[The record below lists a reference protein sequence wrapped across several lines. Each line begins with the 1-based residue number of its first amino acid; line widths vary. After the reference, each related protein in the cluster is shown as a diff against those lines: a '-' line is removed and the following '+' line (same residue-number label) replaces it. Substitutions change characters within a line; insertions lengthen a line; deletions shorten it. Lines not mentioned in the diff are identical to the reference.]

1 MLGCQNSNEHYYCV
15 AFALTLSSVQL
26 SLYLDTGEAAGTKK
40 GRRQSAI
47 IDVRMKAISSLFHFV
62 QGSEITEQCRTP
74 SNAGGLTSPQTYY
87 TPSPNSSTHAP
98 TPSASAPSARPGAPP
113 SLPSNLPLL
122 SSPPLPLP
130 FPISPNPHLHRLR
143 RGHFS
148 LSDST
153 VYLLQPLTT
162 SKAWLIRIEEDGKNG
177 KFRPLN
183 SLSRTLSE
191 HVPKS
196 FPKVLNLLNFRV
208 TEIGT
213 GFSLEFVE
221 TSKKN
226 VDRKFEELKSIL
238 VKKAVVSSSPWTV
251 SSDDYAIKAIHA
263 GKLAFIKLGDEKWT
277 LFDDPKQCDDV
288 VYHKGCF
295 YAVDYKGRTVVI
307 GADLMAKEI
316 AAPMPG
322 RGGGQFKHLVKSG
335 EINPEVQVHVKVFKL
350 NEKEKEWQWVDSLG
364 GDDCSY
370 SVSARDY
377 DGLKGDCVYFCDDEF
392 QSDDLGELCTD
403 IGVYRLKDSSC
414 GSVASFASHSQ
425 LFWPPPTWL
434 KPNPSASKK

>member
-1 MLGCQNSNEHYYCV
+1 MSD
-15 AFALTLSSVQL
+15 SVE
-26 SLYLDTGEAAGTKK
+26 S
-40 GRRQSAI
+40 RWS
-47 IDVRMKAISSLFHFV
+47 H
-62 QGSEITEQCRTP
+62 
-74 SNAGGLTSPQTYY
+74 
-87 TPSPNSSTHAP
+87 
-98 TPSASAPSARPGAPP
+98 
-113 SLPSNLPLL
+113 LPSNLLHSISKLL
-122 SSPPLPLP
+122 DTRADTLRLRSVCAAWRSYIPPFKPTYPPLPPTLP

-162 SKAWLIRIEEDGKNG
+162 YKSTISKAWLIRIEDGKNG

-183 SLSRTLSE
+183 PLSRTLSE

-208 TEIGT
+208 TEIGK

-226 VDRKFEELKSIL
+226 VGRKFEELKSIL

-251 SSDDYAIKAIHA
+251 SGDDYAIMAIHA
-263 GKLAFIKLGDEKWT
+263 GKLVFIKLGDEKWT
-277 LFDDPKQCDDV
+277 LFDDPKQCDDI

-307 GADLMAKEI
+307 GADLKAKEI

-335 EINPEVQVHVKVFKL
+335 GDLYLVDKYMDPEHQMCFNEFLGDFSFEEINPEVQVHVKVFKL
-350 NEKEKEWQWVDSLG
+350 NEKEKEWEWVDSLG
-364 GDDCSY
+364 GDVFFVGDDCSY
-370 SVSARDY
+370 SVSARDF

-403 IGVYRLKDSSC
+403 IDTKWLVSRQERKLAKKLFIAFVRFGLVVYIYT
-414 GSVASFASHSQ
+414 A
-425 LFWPPPTWL
+425 
-434 KPNPSASKK
+434 KPYLALLLATTRYTSWNT